1 VAAGVVIIRR
11 LNIRIIAEL
20 FLEAGINPWGDLSK

>member
-20 FLEAGINPWGDLSK
+20 FLEAHPVVVW